1 MGISERMKMDEK
13 RDLLNGTSIWDWFL
27 AAFFGAYIGLVGG
40 FGILLLAKRNR
51 DKRETLPD

>member
-1 MGISERMKMDEK
+1 MKMDEK